1 LAQVFP
7 QWANK
12 VPLLLGVG
20 AVVFALF
27 ATFGIWYWFSPSFTD
42 AGYRPEQPVPFSHK
56 LHAGDLQVSCLYCHG
71 NVERAAVASVPPVQ
85 LCMNCHTLVARDKPS
100 LDPVRSSAST
110 GQPLMWVRVH
120 KIPDYAYFPHAP
132 HLRAGV
138 GCSSCHGNVKAMER
152 IQQVQPLSMAWC
164 LDCHRNPKQY
174 LRAPEEL
181 LDTSWE
187 APKDQEA
194 RGAQFLAERHLS
206 PPVDCTSCHR

>member
-1 LAQVFP
+1 MAQVFP

-56 LHAGDLQVSCLYCHG
+56 LHAGDLQVSCFYCHG

-152 IQQVQPLSMAWC
+152 IQQMEPLSMSWC
-164 LDCHRNPKQY
+164 LDCHRNPKPY

-194 RGAQFLAERHLS
+194 RGAKFLAERHLS

>member
-1 LAQVFP
+1 MAQVFP

-56 LHAGDLQVSCLYCHG
+56 LHAGDLQVSCFYCHG
-71 NVERAAVASVPPVQ
+71 NVERAAVASVPPTQ

-100 LDPVRSSAST
+100 LDPIRNSASS
-110 GQPLMWVRVH
+110 GQPMMWVRVH

-164 LDCHRNPKQY
+164 LDCHRNPKAY
-174 LRAPEEL
+174 LRAPDEL
-181 LDTSWE
+181 LDTSWQ
-187 APKDQEA
+187 APKDQET
-194 RGAQFLAERHLS
+194 RGAKFLAERHLA
-206 PPVDCTSCHR
+206 PPVDCTGCHR